1 MEPKTSKLIWT
12 AVNLIEINK
21 DEAKKIFYII
31 DLLEEN
37 DDIQN
42 VYTNINISENV
53 IKSLV
58 MNKIF
63 YLK

>member
-31 DLLEEN
+31 DSLEEN

-53 IKSLV
+53 IKELS
-58 MNKIF
+58 NE
-63 YLK
+63 

>member
-12 AVNLIEINK
+12 AVNLIEVNK

-31 DLLEEN
+31 DSLEEN

-42 VYTNINISENV
+42 VFTNINVSENV
-53 IKSLV
+53 IKELS
-58 MNKIF
+58 NE
-63 YLK
+63 

>member
-42 VYTNINISENV
+42 VFTNINISENV
-53 IKSLV
+53 IKELSDE
-58 MNKIF
+58 
-63 YLK
+63 